1 MIKGGILIKLTN
13 EERLYAAIHHDLVF
27 RFLRKNRLSKDEY
40 YDVVILAY
48 LRAVRR
54 YWTEEDLRK
63 YRFSTIAWGA
73 MRSSVGNYRKK
84 LNRKKR
90 QGIVV
95 SLEQKYA
102 GTPVIEKIVD
112 PVDWIG
118 RLEKRMM
125 LMDCA
130 RKLTKEQREILFL
143 KGKGYHLKEIAEMQK
158 RAPSRIRKDVE
169 QIREVLRPL
178 RNAA

>member
-1 MIKGGILIKLTN
+1 MKLTN

-102 GTPVIEKIVD
+102 GTPMAEKLVD

-118 RLEKRMM
+118 RLERRMQ

-130 RKLTKEQREILFL
+130 TKLTKEQREILYL
-143 KGKGYHLKEIAEMQK
+143 KEKGYHLREIAQMQE
-158 RAPSRIRKDVE
+158 RTPSRIRKDMK
-169 QIREVLRPL
+169 QIREALRL
-178 RNAA
+178 LQNAA

>member
-1 MIKGGILIKLTN
+1 MIKGGIHIKLTN
-13 EERLYAAIHHDLVF
+13 EARLYAAIHHNLVF

-40 YDVVILAY
+40 YDVVILEY
-48 LRAVRR
+48 LKAVKR

-73 MRSSVGNYRKK
+73 MRSSVGNYRKT
-84 LNRKKR
+84 LHRKKG
-90 QGIVV
+90 QGTVI

-102 GTPVIEKIVD
+102 GSSAAEKLVD

-158 RAPSRIRKDVE
+158 RTPSRIRKDVE
-169 QIREVLRPL
+169 QIREALRPL
-178 RNAA
+178 QNAA

>member
-1 MIKGGILIKLTN
+1 M
-13 EERLYAAIHHDLVF
+13 
-27 RFLRKNRLSKDEY
+27 
-40 YDVVILAY
+40 VILAY
-48 LRAVRR
+48 LKAVRR

-73 MRSSVGNYRKK
+73 MRSSVGNYRKT

-90 QGIVV
+90 QGTVI
-95 SLEQKYA
+95 SLDQKYA
-102 GTPVIEKIVD
+102 GSSAAEKLVD

-118 RLEKRMM
+118 KLEKRM
-125 LMDCA
+125 LLLDCA

-169 QIREVLRPL
+169 QIRKVLRPL

>member
-1 MIKGGILIKLTN
+1 MIKGGIHIKLTN
-13 EERLYAAIHHDLVF
+13 EERLYAAIHHNLVF

-48 LRAVRR
+48 LKAIKR

-73 MRSSVGNYRKK
+73 MRSSVGNYRKT

-90 QGIVV
+90 QGTVI

-102 GTPVIEKIVD
+102 GSSAAEKLVD

-118 RLEKRMM
+118 RLEKRM
-125 LMDCA
+125 LLLDCA
-130 RKLTKEQREILFL
+130 RKLTKEQREILLL

-158 RAPSRIRKDVE
+158 RTPSRIRKDVE
-169 QIREVLRPL
+169 QIREALRPL
-178 RNAA
+178 QNAA